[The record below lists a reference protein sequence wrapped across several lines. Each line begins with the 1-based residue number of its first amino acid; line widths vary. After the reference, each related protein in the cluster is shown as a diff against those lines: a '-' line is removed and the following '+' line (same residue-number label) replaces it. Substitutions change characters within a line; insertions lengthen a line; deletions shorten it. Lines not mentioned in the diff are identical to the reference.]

1 MNEVLSTLLMV
12 FGVIATVVGIGLVIF
27 HKMENGIKFIVSR
40 VDRWEE
46 KQLPA
51 GIKVPVKLSGAI
63 MYRGRGVYTRE
74 KFIDFSNI
82 EKEKE
87 IMRAELKNIQ
97 VMMK

>member
-1 MNEVLSTLLMV
+1 MSEVLSTILV
-12 FGVIATVVGIGLVIF
+12 AFGVIAVVFGIGF
-27 HKMENGIKFIVSR
+27 AAFYRMENGIKFIVSR

-74 KFIDFSNI
+74 KFIDFSNVK
-82 EKEKE
+82 KEKE

>member
-1 MNEVLSTLLMV
+1 MV

-74 KFIDFSNI
+74 KFIDFSNVK
-82 EKEKE
+82 KEKE